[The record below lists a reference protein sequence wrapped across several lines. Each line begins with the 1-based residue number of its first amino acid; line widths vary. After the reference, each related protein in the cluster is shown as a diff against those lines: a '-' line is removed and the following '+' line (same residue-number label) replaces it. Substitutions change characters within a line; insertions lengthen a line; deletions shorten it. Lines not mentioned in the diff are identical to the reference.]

1 MVRPQEG
8 LIMATP
14 YAGHAVLGRLAALDD
29 FFARFDD
36 PDAYVLSDDDGI
48 GALFDEIGSDYP
60 CDNPY

>member
-1 MVRPQEG
+1 
-8 LIMATP
+8 MATP